1 MVEENNIS
9 SSEDS
14 FSSEEEEDFDDFWKS
29 RFEIKTPE
37 AASEAEIEAKIETE
51 VEVSPID
58 TEVYSGKPEP
68 AVMTSFPERDFR
80 LFKKYF

>member
-1 MVEENNIS
+1 MEEQNNIS

-14 FSSEEEEDFDDFWKS
+14 SSSEEEEDFDDFWKS
-29 RFEIKTPE
+29 HFEIKTPE
-37 AASEAEIEAKIETE
+37 AASEAEIEAEIETE
-51 VEVSPID
+51 VEGSPID